1 VNHKRY
7 SHILLALLV
16 LVAAAL
22 ACGPT
27 AANTPTVAVVAP
39 PNGAQVAAGQTVE
52 VQFRAKGDDPV
63 AWVQMTVNGDV
74 VAIQQSPLDEG
85 QTPLEGILRW
95 TPNAAGTFNL
105 ILTAHSVSGQESEPA
120 AVSIQVVEAV
130 ADAPTPTLIPTPRQ
144 QGPTPTRPPAQ
155 PTSTTKPG
163 QPTPTTRPAQPT
175 AVPPTNVPPTNVPPT
190 AVPPTHIPPTAVPPT
205 NTPISPAITDF
216 HADAYTID
224 PNQCTTIYWA
234 TDHATEV
241 RLNQEIVSA
250 SGNRVYCYGD
260 LGSGPNEFNLQ
271 ATNGNE
277 TAMQT
282 LTIVGLEPQVLD
294 APFAPN
300 LSGSV
305 SSLGIVDSLIYPGDD
320 TANNNYIGFIT
331 FDLTSLPGDATI
343 KSASLDMGWCSL
355 RGAPFSDLGQLY
367 VTYLYYG
374 DLDSGDYSASG
385 GEYVGSV
392 YDCPGGVVDV
402 TSSIDVHKT
411 QAYWQVT
418 LSWPVSSDFDS
429 EIDDVTYSAPSLE
442 IVYMP

>member
-1 VNHKRY
+1 MNHKRY

-216 HADAYTID
+216 HADAY
-224 PNQCTTIYWA
+224 
-234 TDHATEV
+234 
-241 RLNQEIVSA
+241 
-250 SGNRVYCYGD
+250 
-260 LGSGPNEFNLQ
+260 
-271 ATNGNE
+271 
-277 TAMQT
+277 
-282 LTIVGLEPQVLD
+282 
-294 APFAPN
+294 
-300 LSGSV
+300 
-305 SSLGIVDSLIYPGDD
+305 
-320 TANNNYIGFIT
+320 
-331 FDLTSLPGDATI
+331 
-343 KSASLDMGWCSL
+343 
-355 RGAPFSDLGQLY
+355 
-367 VTYLYYG
+367 
-374 DLDSGDYSASG
+374 
-385 GEYVGSV
+385 
-392 YDCPGGVVDV
+392 
-402 TSSIDVHKT
+402 
-411 QAYWQVT
+411 
-418 LSWPVSSDFDS
+418 
-429 EIDDVTYSAPSLE
+429 
-442 IVYMP
+442 